1 MSATAIS
8 SAAPGP
14 YAGWTREQLIER
26 LTLLEK
32 QAHGTDTKSV
42 STAIST
48 PIPKEVVPF
57 KRYPDKEFD
66 FSRYAK
72 RKIALKFCYSGWE
85 YGGLA
90 FQLGPTPLPT
100 VENVLFD
107 AMVKAK
113 LVDPE
118 GGFDGCGWEKCGRTD
133 RGVSAA
139 GQVITLWI
147 RSIAPAD
154 DYKPTS
160 TTSLS
165 PSLTLHSE
173 ETTPNA
179 DGEDDFGSLDIA
191 AGPSTSSPSKP
202 TSEAKPQYEHD
213 YLSIL
218 NKILPDTIRITA
230 WSPVSDAFSAR
241 FSCKFRHYKYF
252 FSSLGLDISA
262 MQKAAERLVG
272 EHDFRN
278 LCKLDAQ
285 KQITSFKR
293 NILRATVE
301 PVDPQDPTESGD
313 KMFVFDLVGTAFLY
327 HQVRHIMAILFLVGT
342 GLEPPSVVTQLMN
355 VEEGLEPM
363 HPDDAAAFPN
373 GSYPVVD
380 SKPEYQMADAL
391 PLMLWDCGYNPAE
404 LDWRTTGKPDDGG
417 GKKATGG
424 DLYNQLQAIHNRSR
438 VFSALDQYFL
448 RAVGEFHHPPAPI
461 FPLKRPEDVAAI
473 VQAKEAMNIPL
484 GGGTFKRSLKHVPL
498 MQRKRLDTVEVMNER
513 WRLGKGSRRDEKK
526 KGADVE
532 DDGNE

>member
-1 MSATAIS
+1 MSPTTIS
-8 SAAPGP
+8 SATPGP
-14 YAGWTREQLIER
+14 YGGWTREQLIER

-32 QAHGTDTKSV
+32 QAQSTDTNAP
-42 STAIST
+42 TQIST
-48 PIPKEVVPF
+48 PIPKDIIPF
-57 KRYPDKEFD
+57 TKRYQDKEFD

-100 VENVLFD
+100 VENVIFD

-147 RSIAPAD
+147 RNR
-154 DYKPTS
+154 T
-160 TTSLS
+160 
-165 PSLTLHSE
+165 
-173 ETTPNA
+173 
-179 DGEDDFGSLDIA
+179 
-191 AGPSTSSPSKP
+191 
-202 TSEAKPQYEHD
+202 KPQYEHD
-213 YLSIL
+213 YLNIL
-218 NKILPDTIRITA
+218 NKILPDTIRILA
-230 WSPVSDAFSAR
+230 WSPVSEQFSAR
-241 FSCKFRHYKYF
+241 FSCKFRDYKYF
-252 FSSLGLDISA
+252 FSSIGLDIPS
-262 MQKAAERLVG
+262 MQKAAERLIG

-293 NILRATVE
+293 KILRATVE
-301 PVDPQDPTESGD
+301 PVDPQDPTDSGD
-313 KMFVFDLVGTAFLY
+313 KMYVFDLVGTAFLY
-327 HQVRHIMAILFLVGT
+327 HQVRHIMAVLFLVGT
-342 GLEPPSVVTQLMN
+342 GLEPPSIVTQLMN
-355 VEEGLEPM
+355 VEQGLEAM

-373 GSYPVVD
+373 GSYPVVN

-391 PLMLWDCGYNPAE
+391 PLMLWDCGYDPAE

-417 GKKATGG
+417 GRKAIGG
-424 DLYNQLQAIHNRSR
+424 DLYNQVQAIHNRSR

-448 RAVGEFHHPPAPI
+448 RAVAEFHPPPAPV
-461 FPLKRPEDVAAI
+461 FPLKRPEDVAEI
-473 VQAKEAMNIPL
+473 MRAKEAMNIPL
-484 GGGTFKRSLKHVPL
+484 GGGTFKRNLKHVPVIS
-498 MQRKRLDTVEVMNER
+498 RKRLDTVEVMNER
-513 WRLGKGSRRDEKK
+513 WRLGKGLRKDEKK
-526 KGADVE
+526 KGADI